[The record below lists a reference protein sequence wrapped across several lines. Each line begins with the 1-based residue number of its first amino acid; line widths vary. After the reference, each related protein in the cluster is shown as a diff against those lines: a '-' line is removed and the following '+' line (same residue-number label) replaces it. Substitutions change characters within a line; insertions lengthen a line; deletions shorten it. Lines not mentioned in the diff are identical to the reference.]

1 MSRLATLSFTLLLA
15 GGASAQAYASWFTGN
30 TQDAAPQ
37 PLGGVCMM
45 GGASEFDPAM
55 QWFLDRAN
63 GGDVLVLRASGADG
77 YNDYMYSDLGG
88 INSVETIR
96 FDAAGAANDPYVAE
110 RIQKAEAIWFAGGD
124 QWNYASYWRNTPV
137 QTLINEAITQ
147 RNIAIGGTSAGMAI
161 LGGCYFSAQFGSIT
175 SSFALTNP
183 MDQAVAVDCTPFL
196 NVPFMAATITD
207 THYDNPDRRGRH
219 FTFLARMAQMGDSM
233 AYGIACN
240 EYVAVCVAP
249 DGIAH
254 VYGEYPDYQEFAY
267 FLRVNCMP
275 PVSPETC
282 APGQPLT
289 WDRGGEAVKVYKVP
303 GVPGGDHWFN
313 LNDHESGSG
322 GAWEDWSAVAGLFTT
337 QAGNAPD
344 CLPTV
349 TGAWDTEQVALDWD
363 PLAGIAGIAGSSP
376 AAELQVLGLDGRM
389 IPGRRSTAGD
399 VQQVRLPHDAHGPF
413 LLRLTEAGRS
423 RVWRLARP

>member
-1 MSRLATLSFTLLLA
+1 MVRSILLLSGLVQA
-15 GGASAQAYASWFTGN
+15 ALLSAQAYTSWFTGN
-30 TQDAAPQ
+30 TQDVQTQ

-63 GGDVLVLRASGADG
+63 GGDVLVLRASGSDG
-77 YNDYMYSDLGG
+77 YNDYMYSELGG
-88 INSVETIR
+88 VNSVETIL
-96 FDAAGAANDPYVAE
+96 FNDASAAYDPYVAE

-124 QWNYASYWRNTPV
+124 QWNYVSYWRNSPV

-161 LGGCYFSAQFGSIT
+161 LGGCYFSAEYGSIT
-175 SSFALTNP
+175 SSFALANP
-183 MDQAVAVDCTPFL
+183 SDMEVAVDCTPFL
-196 NVPFMAATITD
+196 NVPFMAHTITD

-219 FTFLARMAQMGDSM
+219 FTFLARMVELGDSV

-267 FLRVNCMP
+267 FLRVNCVP

-282 APGQPLT
+282 TAGSPLT
-289 WDRGGEAVKVYKVP
+289 WDRDGQAVKVYKVP

-313 LNDHESGSG
+313 LNDHVSGEG
-322 GAWEDWSAVAGLFTT
+322 GAWQDWSAVAGVFSALS
-337 QAGNAPD
+337 GSAPD
-344 CLPTV
+344 CLPTAIHQTDQESMALRWDAESGV
-349 TGAWDTEQVALDWD
+349 AEIAGCLPGAALHVFTPDGRAVHVMETGGEDVRRIQLPANARGMFILRAEQV
-363 PLAGIAGIAGSSP
+363 G
-376 AAELQVLGLDGRM
+376 EGR
-389 IPGRRSTAGD
+389 TWKL
-399 VQQVRLPHDAHGPF
+399 VRP
-413 LLRLTEAGRS
+413 
-423 RVWRLARP
+423 